1 MPRHFFLLHRQLSE
15 HQALRNEMESIILI
29 YAVTDNILFVRIYF
43 YKYKIIFHISVMHPF
58 TISFYNMDWP
68 YSIGSYLPA
77 ILEFVTQRSVI
88 GRSAKMAAL
97 YLKVI
102 GSR

>member
-58 TISFYNMDWP
+58 TISLQYGLALLYRQLPARHIGICATTPCDWP
-68 YSIGSYLPA
+68 ERQDGGLVFESYW
-77 ILEFVTQRSVI
+77 Q
-88 GRSAKMAAL
+88 
-97 YLKVI
+97 
-102 GSR
+102 